1 MEVAAG
7 GPGDAA
13 VSPATT
19 GSRTRLD
26 IGLFVVAL
34 VLACACVFGGVLLF
48 QQRQDDQ
55 RAQDEQ
61 ERYGEVLTAA
71 RGEVEAFINIDYRDA
86 QESIDAVAAGA
97 TGEFAE
103 QYDSSSQGV
112 VELLEREKS
121 VMDGEVLWAGV
132 SDIDADSA
140 SVLVATTGTVQNQS
154 TGNEK
159 VARNFRLKL
168 DLQKVGDAWL
178 TSNLEFV
185 G

>member
-7 GPGDAA
+7 GSGDRQ
-13 VSPATT
+13 VSPGT
-19 GSRTRLD
+19 GSVTRLD

-34 VLACACVFGGVLLF
+34 VLACGCVFGGVVLVSDH
-48 QQRQDDQ
+48 RDAQ
-55 RAQDEQ
+55 RAQAEQ
-61 ERYGEVLTAA
+61 ERYGEVLAAA
-71 RGEVEAFINIDYRDA
+71 RDQVEAFINIDFRNA

-103 QYDSSSQGV
+103 QYDSSSEGV

-132 SDIDADSA
+132 SDVDDDSA
-140 SVLVATTGTVQNQS
+140 TVLVATTGTVANRS
-154 TGNEK
+154 TGNEQ
-159 VARNFRLKL
+159 VARMFRLKL
-168 DLQKVGDAWL
+168 DLEKVDDTWL
-178 TSNLEFV
+178 TNNLEFV